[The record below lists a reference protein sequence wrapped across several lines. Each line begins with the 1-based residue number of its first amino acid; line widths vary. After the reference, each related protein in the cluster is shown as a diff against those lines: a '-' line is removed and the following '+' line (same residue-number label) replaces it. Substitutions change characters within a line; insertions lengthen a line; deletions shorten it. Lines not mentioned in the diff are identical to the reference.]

1 MSCHRLRPIRELLN
15 VNMSAFSRLV
25 VASSCLATFVLGIN
39 SSHANELQ
47 PVAAK
52 KPNVV
57 LFYIDD
63 LGYGDIQPFSA
74 AANATPNLNRMAA
87 EGRKFTNFV
96 VSSAVCSASRAALLT
111 GCIHERVGIIGALG
125 PASKIGIADRELTL
139 GELFRNAGYKTGCFG
154 KWHLGHLPQ
163 FLPTNNGFDRYVG
176 LPYSNDM
183 WPFHPERSVGASFP
197 ALPLFDQ
204 DQIKDADVTAE
215 NQQLLT
221 KTYTEE
227 AVRFIRDHANDPFF
241 VYIPHSMVH
250 VPLFV
255 SREFDNRTGKGIFA
269 DVMSEVDWSVG
280 TILDLLAE
288 LKLDSDTIVMF
299 TSDNGPWLSYGGH
312 AGSAGPL
319 REGKGTAWEG
329 GIRVPTLVRWPG
341 KIPAGTSCNQF
352 ASTIDVLPTM
362 AKLIGG
368 DLPKNKIDGHDI
380 SELMLGVD
388 GSVSPHESFPC
399 YYDHELRAVRDN
411 RWKLYFPHQSRSLT
425 GRVGSADG
433 IPIRYESIPVG
444 LELYDLENDIGE
456 RANVAHRYPEVVS
469 RLQAAADKWRQQLG
483 DSLTKV
489 TGTEVRKADT
499 VEKKK

>member
-1 MSCHRLRPIRELLN
+1 MKLPLLFRL
-15 VNMSAFSRLV
+15 M
-25 VASSCLATFVLGIN
+25 VASVCF
-39 SSHANELQ
+39 SSAWLDTILLRAAQ
-47 PVAAK
+47 PTVSTVR

-63 LGYGDIQPFSA
+63 LGYGDIQPFSPA
-74 AANATPNLNRMAA
+74 AYETPNLNRMAA

-125 PASKIGIADRELTL
+125 PAAKIGIADRELTL
-139 GELFRNAGYKTGCFG
+139 GELFQNAGYKTGCFG

-163 FLPTNNGFDRYVG
+163 FLPTRNGFHRYVG

-204 DQIKDADVTAE
+204 DSVIDPDVTAE
-215 NQQLLT
+215 DQCLLT
-221 KTYTEE
+221 KKYTEE
-227 AVRFIRDHANDPFF
+227 AVQFIRKNSADPFF
-241 VYIPHSMVH
+241 VYVPHSMVH

-255 SREFDNRTGKGIFA
+255 SKEFENKTGKGIYA
-269 DVMSEVDWSVG
+269 DVMAEVDWSVG
-280 TILDLLAE
+280 TILNVLTE
-288 LKLDSDTIVMF
+288 LEIDDDTIVMF

-341 KIPAGTSCNQF
+341 KVPAGSICDQL

-368 DLPKNKIDGHDI
+368 ELPKHKIDGRDI
-380 SELMLGVD
+380 SPMILGVE

-433 IPIRYESIPVG
+433 KPIRYESIPVG

-456 RANVAHRYPEVVS
+456 RANVAHRYPDIVN
-469 RLQAAADKWRQQLG
+469 RLQVAADEWRTQLG

-489 TGTEVRKADT
+489 TGSEIRKADNA
-499 VEKKK
+499 ESK